1 MIVVASLDTRA
12 LCSVSLMVPTPI
24 CSFPCVL
31 LPSQQFCLS
40 RKAETQRTQLSPCRD
55 GEVPSLTP
63 FGVRRGSR
71 LLLFFPLLLVLI
83 CPATGYSLPKVVW
96 EICFQFAQQH
106 IHGEDLPNRVFEAQ
120 LLVTMAFWIPDG
132 PHHAAKQ
139 IRPCLPLAGSLA
151 VRFPRF
157 S

>member
-1 MIVVASLDTRA
+1 
-12 LCSVSLMVPTPI
+12 
-24 CSFPCVL
+24 
-31 LPSQQFCLS
+31 
-40 RKAETQRTQLSPCRD
+40 
-55 GEVPSLTP
+55 
-63 FGVRRGSR
+63 
-71 LLLFFPLLLVLI
+71 
-83 CPATGYSLPKVVW
+83 LPKVVW

-157 S
+157 TGKYREDKSAEDCTTSDEIVEMYRAQLKKIAESPSAEAA